1 MRTRRFDSDT
11 LYRYAPLADFEED
24 AVGQTNGS
32 DEADR
37 PGTEPGTPRWVKI
50 SWIIAAIVVVLI
62 LAALLF
68 GREHGPGMH
77 SAPSNPG
84 HMSSTIASR

>member
-1 MRTRRFDSDT
+1 
-11 LYRYAPLADFEED
+11 
-24 AVGQTNGS
+24 VGQSDGS

-37 PGTEPGTPRWVKI
+37 ASSEPGTPRWVKI
-50 SWIIAAIVVVLI
+50 SLIIAAIVVVLI

-77 SAPSNPG
+77 SAPSNEG
-84 HMSSTIASR
+84 HMSSAVASH